1 MPDDSEYIG
10 KATMTEDGTI
20 ILDLRAE
27 DPIAGIGHARLLYP
41 SSHPQYDEVLNHLG
55 GLRPGEE
62 KLVRP
67 WDDGGQEA
75 TAGSEASPAASLKC
89 SSCQTVNSPDSK
101 FCKQCGSKLIS

>member
-1 MPDDSEYIG
+1 MADDGGNIG

-27 DPIAGIGHARLLYP
+27 DPIVGIGHARFTYP
-41 SSHPQYDEVLNHLG
+41 PSDPQYLDVLNHLG

-62 KLVRP
+62 KLVPP
-67 WDDGGQEA
+67 WEDEGEQG
-75 TAGSEASPAASLKC
+75 TAGSNPSPSASLNC
-89 SSCQTVNSPDSK
+89 SSCQTVNSPDSR